1 MKKLTIYC
9 LFLILG
15 ANVYAQQG
23 FDKFAAKKPGNTFIG
38 ALIEVDKINSD
49 NHQFLDIPQKSI
61 SISFNLPIKS
71 REIIPSYNNMMD
83 VVQDIIK
90 NGNIPKQN
98 VSFSHIIRDIK
109 SYDEL
114 SVFFGQK
121 INPTLL
127 FGVPEN
133 KEPKLNVVAVN
144 LEQELFSIY
153 MDIEDLPVF
162 NIDNPE
168 IEEDKLLYLN
178 SVTFGRKAVVLIESN
193 QSVGKIKEAINDVV
207 QNYDALEKITE
218 VSHSVLAN
226 SLIRIMVTGNN
237 TGLDTQTD
245 NALID
250 ALLYFNR
257 EITIDD
263 FGSPITFTAAWLK
276 DNSVFVN
283 DLTF

>member
-15 ANVYAQQG
+15 TNVYAQQG

-83 VVQDIIK
+83 VVQNIIK

-98 VSFSHIIRDIK
+98 VSFSHIIREIK

-114 SVFFGQK
+114 SVLFGQK

-133 KEPKLNVVAVN
+133 KEPKPNVVAMN

-162 NIDNPE
+162 NIDNPK
-168 IEEDKLLYLN
+168 IEKDKLLYLN

-207 QNYDALEKITE
+207 QNYDALDKITE

-237 TGLDTQTD
+237 TGLDTQAD

-257 EITIDD
+257 EITVDD

>member
-1 MKKLTIYC
+1 MKKLTICC
-9 LFLILG
+9 LLFIFG
-15 ANVYAQQG
+15 TSIYAQTG
-23 FDKFAAKKPGNTFIG
+23 FSKFTAKNPGNTFIG
-38 ALIEVDKINSD
+38 ALIEADKINSD
-49 NHQFLDIPQKSI
+49 SHEFLDVPQNSI
-61 SISFNLPIKS
+61 TISFSHPAKS
-71 REIIPSYNNMMD
+71 RTIIPSCDNMMD
-83 VVQDIIK
+83 VVRDIITD
-90 NGNIPKQN
+90 GSIPLQN
-98 VSFSHIIRDIK
+98 LSFSHIIREIE
-109 SYDEL
+109 SYEQL

-133 KEPKLNVVAVN
+133 KEPKPNVVAMN

-162 NIDNPE
+162 NIDNPK

-207 QNYDALEKITE
+207 QNYNALEKITE

-226 SLIRIMVTGNN
+226 SVIRIMVTGND
-237 TGLDTQTD
+237 TGLDTQAD

-257 EITIDD
+257 EITADD

>member
-15 ANVYAQQG
+15 TNVYAQQG

-83 VVQDIIK
+83 VVQNIIK

-98 VSFSHIIRDIK
+98 VSFSHIIREIK

-133 KEPKLNVVAVN
+133 KEPKPNVVAMN

-162 NIDNPE
+162 NIDNPK

-237 TGLDTQTD
+237 TGLDTQAD

-257 EITIDD
+257 EITADD

>member
-15 ANVYAQQG
+15 TNVYAQQG

-83 VVQDIIK
+83 VVQNIIK

-98 VSFSHIIRDIK
+98 VSFSHIIREIK

-114 SVFFGQK
+114 SVLNKQK

-133 KEPKLNVVAVN
+133 KEPKPNVVAMN

-162 NIDNPE
+162 NIDNPK

-193 QSVGKIKEAINDVV
+193 QSVGKIKEAINDIV
-207 QNYDALEKITE
+207 QNYNALEKITE
-218 VSHSVLAN
+218 ISHSVLAN

-237 TGLDTQTD
+237 TGLDTQAD

-257 EITIDD
+257 EITADD